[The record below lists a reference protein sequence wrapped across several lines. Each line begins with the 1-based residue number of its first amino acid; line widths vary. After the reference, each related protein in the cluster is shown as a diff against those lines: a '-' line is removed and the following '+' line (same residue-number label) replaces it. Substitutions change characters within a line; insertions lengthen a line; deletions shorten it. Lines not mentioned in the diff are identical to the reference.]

1 MKFEGTLASVCD
13 YLEISQVFNERVRE
27 FLPRIVVTGIECDS
41 RRVTKGTIYYAKK
54 GAHYNPFDHI
64 EEIKQKGAVAILI
77 DAPEDQVSGFP
88 LETIDADKA
97 AAGEALKSSNY
108 EPNTE
113 TKDTLSRLKRS
124 GYCVINKYQSNQDLA
139 VSDYHATDDSEE
151 ARIIAEAKMLRIVL
165 PRGKSLSGLAGF
177 IYGNPS
183 EKLRLI
189 GVTGTNGKS
198 TITNLIAQML
208 NKCGHKCA
216 VFGTLGY
223 GFVDNLQKSANTTM
237 DAISLQRELASFVE
251 QGADYAVLEV
261 SSIGYCEGR
270 VAGLSFYAGAFSNL
284 SRDHLDYHE
293 TMEDYFCSKLNFL
306 RTIPPARLVLNCKN
320 DVGKRYAETI
330 SGAYQ
335 VNLGLDDVPKSLSHM
350 LNIKRVSF
358 KPSSLELLI
367 NTSEKKT
374 SRTNLNLLG
383 YFNAEN
389 YAVALGVLLSMG
401 YDIKHL
407 MRITPE
413 LKPITGRME
422 CFSGADK
429 PRLIVDYAHTPD
441 GVEQALKAA
450 QYHNQGEGRI
460 FSIVGCGGDRDSG
473 KRPLMAMKASV
484 YSDYAIFTA
493 DNPRSEPLDLIIDDM
508 MMAIDSNAAE
518 GAVRKAEDLYDNLKL
533 FVNDLIVTKKAD
545 KLGLLSPNQL
555 SKVKS
560 AIDGTLLTE
569 VKNSFKLIEQFEQQ
583 ENAIDGFSSEGVFL
597 KAISVFEKAVA
608 KLKEVFS
615 FEEYDDIRIKSDKS
629 IVNVEERD
637 DYYEAHK
644 ESFAIPAMLPPASR
658 ADRNVI
664 IVHDRYQAIRFAFEH
679 ANKNDCVVIAGKG
692 HEDYQIFPDKTIH
705 FSDREICC
713 ELLGIKQDTKINSN
727 SDKPAKQSKKPVTK
741 AKAKAS
747 STKATAAKKPAT
759 KAAST
764 KATAAKKP
772 ATTKAASTKATAAK
786 KPVTTKAASTNVTA
800 AKKPATKTAASKAN
814 AAKKPATKAAVTK
827 VTAAKKP
834 ATKTA
839 ASKATAAKKVATT
852 KAASTKS
859 TAAKKTTATKAT
871 TAKKPVTKASA
882 SKNSVKSAAKTAARK
897 AAPSA
902 KKSTS
907 ESSK

>member
-13 YLEISQVFNERVRE
+13 YLEISQVFNERVLE

-533 FVNDLIVTKKAD
+533 FVNDLIETKKAD

-560 AIDGTLLTE
+560 AIDGTLLSE

-583 ENAIDGFSSEGVFL
+583 ENAIDGFNSEGVFL

-629 IVNVEERD
+629 IVNVEERA

-713 ELLGIKQDTKINSN
+713 ELLGVKQDTKTNSN
-727 SDKPAKQSKKPVTK
+727 SDKTAKQSKEPATKAKAKASSTKATAAKKPATTK

-759 KAAST
+759 KAA
-764 KATAAKKP
+764 
-772 ATTKAASTKATAAK
+772 
-786 KPVTTKAASTNVTA
+786 
-800 AKKPATKTAASKAN
+800 
-814 AAKKPATKAAVTK
+814 
-827 VTAAKKP
+827 
-834 ATKTA
+834 
-839 ASKATAAKKVATT
+839 ASKATAAKKTT
-852 KAASTKS
+852 VTKV
-859 TAAKKTTATKAT
+859 T
-871 TAKKPVTKASA
+871 TAKKPVNKASA

-902 KKSTS
+902 KKST
-907 ESSK
+907 

>member
-518 GAVRKAEDLYDNLKL
+518 SAVRKAEDLYDNLKL

-597 KAISVFEKAVA
+597 KAISVFEKAVD

-629 IVNVEERD
+629 IVNVEERA

-658 ADRNVI
+658 TDRNVI

-713 ELLGIKQDTKINSN
+713 ELLGIKQDTKTNSN
-727 SDKPAKQSKKPVTK
+727 SDKIAKQSKKPVTK

-772 ATTKAASTKATAAK
+772 VTTKAASTKATAAK
-786 KPVTTKAASTNVTA
+786 KPATKVASTKATA
-800 AKKPATKTAASKAN
+800 AKKPATKTAASKAT

-839 ASKATAAKKVATT
+839 ASTATAAKKPAT
-852 KAASTKS
+852 KAASTKA

-882 SKNSVKSAAKTAARK
+882 SKNSVKSAAKTAVRK

>member
-629 IVNVEERD
+629 IVNVEERA

-713 ELLGIKQDTKINSN
+713 ELLGIKQDTKTNSN

-764 KATAAKKP
+764 KATA
-772 ATTKAASTKATAAK
+772 TKAASTKATAAK
-786 KPVTTKAASTNVTA
+786 KPVTTKAASTKATA
-800 AKKPATKTAASKAN
+800 AKKPATKVAS
-814 AAKKPATKAAVTK
+814 TKA
-827 VTAAKKP
+827 TAAKKP

-852 KAASTKS
+852 KAAATKATAVKKATATKAAAS
-859 TAAKKTTATKAT
+859 KATAAKKTTATKAT

>member
-284 SRDHLDYHE
+284 SRDHLEYHE

-518 GAVRKAEDLYDNLKL
+518 SAVRKAEDLYDNLKL

-629 IVNVEERD
+629 IVNVEERA

-713 ELLGIKQDTKINSN
+713 ELLGIKQDTKTNSN

-764 KATAAKKP
+764 KATA
-772 ATTKAASTKATAAK
+772 TKAASTKATAAK
-786 KPVTTKAASTNVTA
+786 KPVTTKAASTKATA
-800 AKKPATKTAASKAN
+800 AKKPATKVAS
-814 AAKKPATKAAVTK
+814 TKA
-827 VTAAKKP
+827 TAAKKP

-852 KAASTKS
+852 KAAASKA

-871 TAKKPVTKASA
+871 TANKPVTKASA

>member
-389 YAVALGVLLSMG
+389 YAIALGVLLSMG

-629 IVNVEERD
+629 IVNVEERA

-713 ELLGIKQDTKINSN
+713 ELLGIKQDTKTNSN
-727 SDKPAKQSKKPVTK
+727 SDKPAKQSKKP
-741 AKAKAS
+741 A
-747 STKATAAKKPAT
+747 
-759 KAAST
+759 
-764 KATAAKKP
+764 
-772 ATTKAASTKATAAK
+772 TKAASTKATAAK
-786 KPVTTKAASTNVTA
+786 KPVTTKAASTKATAAKKPATKVASTKATA
-800 AKKPATKTAASKAN
+800 AKKPATKTAASKAT

-839 ASKATAAKKVATT
+839 ASTATAAKKPAT
-852 KAASTKS
+852 KAASTKA

-871 TAKKPVTKASA
+871 TANKPVTKASA

>member
-518 GAVRKAEDLYDNLKL
+518 SAVRKAEDLYDNLKL

-629 IVNVEERD
+629 IVNVEERA

-713 ELLGIKQDTKINSN
+713 ELLGIKQDTKTNSN

-764 KATAAKKP
+764 KATA
-772 ATTKAASTKATAAK
+772 TKAASTKATAAK
-786 KPVTTKAASTNVTA
+786 KPVTTKAASTKATAAKKPATKVASTKATA
-800 AKKPATKTAASKAN
+800 AKKPATKTAASKA
-814 AAKKPATKAAVTK
+814 
-827 VTAAKKP
+827 TAAKKP

-852 KAASTKS
+852 KAAASKA

>member
-518 GAVRKAEDLYDNLKL
+518 SAVRKAEDLYDNLKL

-569 VKNSFKLIEQFEQQ
+569 VKNSFKLIEQFDQQ

-629 IVNVEERD
+629 IVNVEERA

-713 ELLGIKQDTKINSN
+713 ELLGIKQDTKTNSN

-772 ATTKAASTKATAAK
+772 VTTKAASTKATAAK
-786 KPVTTKAASTNVTA
+786 KPATTKAAST
-800 AKKPATKTAASKAN
+800 KA
-814 AAKKPATKAAVTK
+814 
-827 VTAAKKP
+827 TAAKKP

-839 ASKATAAKKVATT
+839 ASKATAAKKPATKTASSKATAAKKPATKTAASKATT
-852 KAASTKS
+852 
-859 TAAKKTTATKAT
+859 AKKTTATKAT

>member
-518 GAVRKAEDLYDNLKL
+518 SAVRKAEDLYDNLKL
-533 FVNDLIVTKKAD
+533 FVNDLIETKKAD

-583 ENAIDGFSSEGVFL
+583 ENAIDGFNSEGVFL

-608 KLKEVFS
+608 KLKEVNS

-629 IVNVEERD
+629 NVKVEELA

-644 ESFAIPAMLPPASR
+644 ESFAIPAKLPPASR

-713 ELLGIKQDTKINSN
+713 ELLGVKQDTKTNSN
-727 SDKPAKQSKKPVTK
+727 SDKPAKQSKEPATKAKAKAASSKATAAKKPAKQSKEPATK

-772 ATTKAASTKATAAK
+772 ATTKAAS
-786 KPVTTKAASTNVTA
+786 
-800 AKKPATKTAASKAN
+800 SKA
-814 AAKKPATKAAVTK
+814 
-827 VTAAKKP
+827 
-834 ATKTA
+834 
-839 ASKATAAKKVATT
+839 
-852 KAASTKS
+852 

-871 TAKKPVTKASA
+871 KAKKPVTKASA